1 MTAEHFRNLSTIE
14 LLPSALGLT
23 VIQGDNGSGKT
34 SLLEAIVYCSVL
46 RSFRQVPREALVQNG
61 QSRARLHCDLC
72 VGPRSVEIGVEIEGH
87 RRDVALCNG
96 QRVNGP
102 KPLLEVLRTTLFT
115 PDDLDLAKGGPAFRR
130 DLLDDVI
137 EATRPRLAGERAN
150 LERILRQRNA
160 LLKQL
165 GGRPDREAIL
175 TLDVWDE
182 RLAEVGEKV
191 ATAREQLT
199 AELDVLSR
207 EAFESLAP
215 RAAPLRLRYA
225 RSFPSPLSDALLAA
239 RKEDLRRQV
248 TTVGPQRDDLE
259 IEAGQLDART
269 RLSQGRQ
276 RCVALALRL
285 ATHRYVT
292 AVTGA
297 TPVLLLD
304 DAFSE
309 LDEETARALVNEL
322 PLGPALLTTA
332 GSLPPGAQPD
342 LVLRLV
348 DGALR

>member
-1 MTAEHFRNLSTIE
+1 VELS
-14 LLPSALGLT
+14 PSPKGLT

-46 RSFRQVPREALVQNG
+46 RSFRQVPREALIQAGSSEAHLACNL
-61 QSRARLHCDLC
+61 Q
-72 VGPRSVEIGVEIEGH
+72 VGPRAVDIVVDIEGH
-87 RRDVALCNG
+87 RRDRALCNG

-102 KPLLEVLRTTLFT
+102 KVLLEVLRTTLFT
-115 PDDLDLAKGGPAFRR
+115 PDDLELAKGGPAFRR
-130 DLLDDVI
+130 DLLDGVI
-137 EATRPRLAGERAN
+137 ESTRPRLAGERAN
-150 LERILRQRNA
+150 LDRILRQRNT

-165 GGRPDREAIL
+165 GGHPDREASL

-182 RLAEVGEKV
+182 RLAETGERV
-191 ATAREQLT
+191 AEAREQVT
-199 AELDVLSR
+199 AELDLLTG
-207 EAFESLAP
+207 EAFEALAP
-215 RAAPLRLRYA
+215 QAGPLRLRYV
-225 RSFPSPLSDALLAA
+225 RSFASPLLESLRRA
-239 RKEDLRRQV
+239 RGEDLRRQV

-259 IEAGQLDART
+259 IEAGGLDART

-309 LDEETARALVNEL
+309 LDDRTARALVNEL

-332 GSLPPGAQPD
+332 GPLPPGAHPD
-342 LVLRLV
+342 LVLRLH